1 MIVNRPK
8 KKKKISRYTVL
19 NIIMICLF
27 TVFISKLVYLQVY
40 KHEDYK
46 ERADISS
53 TRLISENAP
62 RGKIYDS
69 EGNVLATN
77 VQTYTLTYTKP
88 SNENENFYE
97 TMDKVFNIL
106 SENGEKYEDDLML
119 KIDSNNKFY
128 FDFKTDDA
136 DTKRIVEIRFK
147 GIEVLMKK

>member
-1 MIVNRPK
+1 MIINRPK
-8 KKKKISRYTVL
+8 KKKKISRYVVL
-19 NIIMICLF
+19 NIIMIALF
-27 TVFISKLVYLQVY
+27 TTFIAKLVYLQIY

-77 VQTYTLTYTKP
+77 IQTYTLTYTKP
-88 SNENENFYE
+88 NDENENFYD
-97 TMDKVFNIL
+97 TMNKVFDIL

-119 KIDSNNKFY
+119 KIVMVSFILILKQMIKIQRKLLKSDLK
-128 FDFKTDDA
+128 
-136 DTKRIVEIRFK
+136 E
-147 GIEVLMKK
+147 IEVLTKK